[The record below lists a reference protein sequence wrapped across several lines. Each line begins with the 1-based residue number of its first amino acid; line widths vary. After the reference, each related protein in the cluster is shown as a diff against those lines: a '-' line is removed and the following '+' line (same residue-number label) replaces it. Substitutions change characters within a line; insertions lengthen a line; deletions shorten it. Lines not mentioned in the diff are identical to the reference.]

1 MELLIRKMKRIR
13 TPSRRNL
20 DQCNN
25 FQTVPNMRVN
35 GTPLPKRGMVVDIKS
50 GVMAPSMKDIG
61 KMIKPMEE
69 VDLSMLMEISMM
81 DTGKTIK
88 LMDMGSIL
96 TPTVLNMKD
105 TGSMTSSM
113 VKVKNTGQMVLN
125 TKVIIHLVKRM
136 DLVNSIGLINHH
148 MLETLLII
156 IFTVMENTSGQIK
169 ENIKVIGSQTKCMEQ
184 VLSRGLMEE
193 SMKVT
198 TTMTKNKDTVNLPGQ
213 MEECTMATG

>member
-1 MELLIRKMKRIR
+1 
-13 TPSRRNL
+13 
-20 DQCNN
+20 
-25 FQTVPNMRVN
+25 
-35 GTPLPKRGMVVDIKS
+35 
-50 GVMAPSMKDIG
+50 
-61 KMIKPMEE
+61 
-69 VDLSMLMEISMM
+69 MM

-113 VKVKNTGQMVLN
+113 VKVKNTGQMGLN

-156 IFTVMENTSGQIK
+156 IFTVMVNTNGLIK